1 MADPGVAGQVLQVI
15 FVESLADQ
23 SHGGAVAETYTIG
36 GTYPRAL
43 LPSVL
48 EGEEAEEDDAS
59 YIFAFVVNPYYPAR
73 LSDPVRRR
81 AGRRPLVSVQ
91 SVMTDS
97 ITLPRLP
104 PRALAWLT

>member
-1 MADPGVAGQVLQVI
+1 
-15 FVESLADQ
+15 
-23 SHGGAVAETYTIG
+23 
-36 GTYPRAL
+36 
-43 LPSVL
+43 VL

-59 YIFAFVVNPYYPAR
+59 YIFASIVNPNNPAR
-73 LSDPVRRR
+73 LSDSVRGHG
-81 AGRRPLVSVQ
+81 GRRPLVSVQ